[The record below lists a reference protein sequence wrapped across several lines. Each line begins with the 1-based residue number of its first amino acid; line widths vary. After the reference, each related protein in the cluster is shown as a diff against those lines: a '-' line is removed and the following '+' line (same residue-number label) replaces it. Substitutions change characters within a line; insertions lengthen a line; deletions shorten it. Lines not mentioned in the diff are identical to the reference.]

1 MLCVGRLVE
10 KKGHRTLLHAAALL
24 RDRGLDFRL
33 RVVGDGPLWPVL
45 QRVTHELGLGNSV
58 SFRGPLT
65 EAEVRSEY
73 DNADVFA
80 LACHELE
87 NGDRDGI
94 PNVVLEAMAH
104 GLAVVSTTGSG
115 VAEAV
120 VDGESGLLSA
130 QRDSGAF
137 AAALTRVLRHRGLRE
152 QLGRAARAR
161 AESRFDSDMNLP
173 LIVKALVDAGIVPRA
188 AAEGQTASE
197 RPLRAVV

>member
-1 MLCVGRLVE
+1 
-10 KKGHRTLLHAAALL
+10 
-24 RDRGLDFRL
+24 
-33 RVVGDGPLWPVL
+33 
-45 QRVTHELGLGNSV
+45 RVTHELGLGNSV

-94 PNVVLEAMAH
+94 PNEVLEAMAH